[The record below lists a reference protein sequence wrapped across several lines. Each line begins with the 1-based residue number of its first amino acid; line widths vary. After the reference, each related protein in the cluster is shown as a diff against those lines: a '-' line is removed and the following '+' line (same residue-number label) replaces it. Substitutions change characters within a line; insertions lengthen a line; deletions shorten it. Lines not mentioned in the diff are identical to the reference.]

1 MTDKTRAAGTP
12 PVPADPKGGD
22 LRGADPKGLVRESY
36 RIEGIGDGECRS
48 IFMDWALSLPQG
60 ADPRALAQVLLDS
73 YGRAA
78 PAHPMTA
85 VLREALADTPSARRR
100 GGWAGRRGQRR
111 APVVPNDGGPG

>member
-1 MTDKTRAAGTP
+1 MTDRA
-12 PVPADPKGGD
+12 GGAQASS
-22 LRGADPKGLVRESY
+22 ADPKGLVRESY
-36 RIEGIGDGECRS
+36 RIDGITDGECRS

-78 PAHPMTA
+78 PTHPMTM
-85 VLREALADTPSARRR
+85 VLGEALADAPVARRR

-111 APVVPNDGGPG
+111 EAVPPQEGDVD